1 MKNLKTDVINPEQ
14 THINAHR
21 LGNKVPNPMLQIQHS
36 LVAHI
41 EQQVKNREIGLK
53 PMFALID
60 LIVSSGHEIIISN
73 RMFRTDGI
81 SEIDHFIAISMQQI
95 VAWLVP

>member
-41 EQQVKNREIGLK
+41 EQQVKN
-53 PMFALID
+53 
-60 LIVSSGHEIIISN
+60 
-73 RMFRTDGI
+73 
-81 SEIDHFIAISMQQI
+81 
-95 VAWLVP
+95 